1 MSGTV
6 YVCHQKAGFLL
17 CFGFDVMDFEERV
30 RVHCYFQLLKG
41 DFHLGPMVI
50 LEEREA

>member
-1 MSGTV
+1 MSGIV
-6 YVCHQKAGFLL
+6 YVCHQKEGFLL
-17 CFGFDVMDFEERV
+17 CFGLDVMDFESNKQWT
-30 RVHCYFQLLKG
+30 CYFQLPKG